1 MLLRSAWMVVWLMVS
16 LKTQTF
22 GPKAATLAP
31 GHNDEGACAARPA
44 VAVVAVAALAGTAAI
59 PAPAIRAAAM
69 HIAGRGSLRAVTPLV
84 IAPPR
89 RAASCGNLI
98 ALPLSLH
105 LSISPPRGP
114 SNPLAISGR

>member
-16 LKTQTF
+16 LKTQTL

-31 GHNDEGACAARPA
+31 GHNDEDAGAARA
-44 VAVVAVAALAGTAAI
+44 MVAVAALAGMAAI
-59 PAPAIRAAAM
+59 PAPAIRAAPRQV
-69 HIAGRGSLRAVTPLV
+69 AGRLRAVKTPATLF

-98 ALPLSLH
+98 ALPC
-105 LSISPPRGP
+105 PFAFRFAP
-114 SNPLAISGR
+114 